1 MKGIIQIAFGGL
13 CALASLALLVLMAFS
28 EIDFKDLTFAI
39 YFGIF
44 GTIAGVAFFVLTRKE
59 DNEETNPGKD
69 KVRR

>member
-1 MKGIIQIAFGGL
+1 MKTLIQLVVGAV

-28 EIDFKDLTFAI
+28 EIDFKDLTFAV

-59 DNEETNPGKD
+59 DNEETNPVKE
-69 KVRR
+69 KPQR